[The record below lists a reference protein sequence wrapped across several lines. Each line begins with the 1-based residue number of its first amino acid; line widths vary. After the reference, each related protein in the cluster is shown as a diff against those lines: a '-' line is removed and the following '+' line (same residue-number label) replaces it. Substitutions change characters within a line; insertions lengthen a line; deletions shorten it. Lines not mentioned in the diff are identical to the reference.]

1 MATSMASVIKSAANL
16 IPARLRRE
24 VKQWLDERA
33 VRARAD
39 AARAQ
44 LAREAATLSAACL
57 SGIATRADWDRRRP
71 EVRRQLLDML
81 GLEPLPDRT
90 PLNVRITGG
99 WERDAY
105 RVEKLVFESL
115 PGLVVTGNFYLPK
128 TASGPVPC
136 VVYLN
141 GHWASLDGAKT
152 GFQDRYLWYPAHGFA
167 LLVLD
172 PLGYGEIPGIHPGTN
187 RLEQWHWLSLG
198 YTPAGVEVWNAMRA
212 LDWLETRPEIDR
224 SKIGATGISGGGVIT
239 QYWAALDE
247 RVAVAAPSC
256 STFTLGTQV
265 AAGLIPQQCD
275 CTFYPNVYGV
285 DLPEVLALI
294 APRPLLILGGR
305 RDTIFPPVGF
315 REACRRAGKV
325 FGFYGADASEPRIR
339 LVESGKGHADPPH
352 FLQATRQWMARWL
365 RGAAVSAAEAAAA
378 SPEREPPELLRCL
391 PSPSPGAINHLV
403 QDRWIRLPE
412 RPIPASR
419 DDWQLRRAEILG
431 KLRATVFGWLPRAE
445 IPFRTRT
452 FPASGGYA
460 GEMAA
465 FREYQLDS
473 EAGVPVKVC
482 LLTPKGKKTG
492 PVPLVIWVRSPAEPV
507 IFPDLDEFFPVLRT
521 HALAILWPRFTERP
535 LTRHEH
541 ANLERSAALTGR
553 SLAALH
559 VWDILRTAAWA
570 AKDRGL
576 APSGITVY
584 GRGATGISGLY
595 AALLEPAIGQVIL
608 RDPPTSHFEG
618 PALPLVLRITDL
630 DEVAGALAPRRLT
643 VVARRSDGYERT
655 RALYAVQG
663 VPGAFRRAAGVAD
676 ALRESAEGKPGC

>member
-1 MATSMASVIKSAANL
+1 MARSTPFHFKSVSSL
-16 IPARLRRE
+16 VPARLRRA
-24 VKQWLDERA
+24 VKQRLDERA
-33 VRARAD
+33 VRTRAN

-44 LAREAATLSAACL
+44 LVREAAALSAACL
-57 SGIATRADWDRRRP
+57 SDIATRADWDRRRP

-81 GLEPLPDRT
+81 GLEPLPERT
-90 PLNVRITGG
+90 LLRARITGG

-105 RVEKLVFESL
+105 RAEKVVLESL
-115 PGLVVTGNFYLPK
+115 PGLQVTGNFYLPK
-128 TASGPVPC
+128 NTSGPVPC

-172 PLGYGEIPGIHPGTN
+172 PIGYGEVPGIHPGTN

-224 SKIGATGISGGGVIT
+224 TKIGATGISGGGVIT
-239 QYWAALDE
+239 QFWAALDE

-256 STFTLGTQV
+256 STYTLGTQV

-275 CTFYPNVYGV
+275 CTFYPNAYGV
-285 DLPEVLALI
+285 DFPEVLALI

-305 RDTIFPPVGF
+305 RDTIFPPAGF
-315 REACRRAGKV
+315 REAYRRARKV
-325 FGFYGADASEPRIR
+325 YGLCGADAAEPRFR
-339 LVESGKGHADPPH
+339 LVESGQGHADPPH
-352 FLQATRQWMARWL
+352 FLQETRQWMARWL
-365 RGAAVSAAEAAAA
+365 RGGAVPAAEAAAVG
-378 SPEREPPELLRCL
+378 PEREPPEILRCL
-391 PSPSPGAINHLV
+391 PEIPPGAINHLV
-403 QDRWIRLPE
+403 QDRWIRRPE
-412 RPIPASR
+412 RPVPASR
-419 DDWQLRRAEILG
+419 NEWERRQADILGQLRT
-431 KLRATVFGWLPRAE
+431 TVFGWLPRAE
-445 IPFRTRT
+445 IPFRTRA
-452 FPASGGYA
+452 FSASGGYA
-460 GEMAA
+460 GEMAD
-465 FREYQLDS
+465 FREYQFDS
-473 EAGVPVKVC
+473 EPGVPVKAC
-482 LLTPKGKKTG
+482 LLTPKGKPG

-521 HALAILWPRFTERP
+521 HALAILWPRFSERP

-559 VWDILRTAAWA
+559 VWDIMRTAAWVA
-570 AKDRGL
+570 QDRGL

-584 GRGATGISGLY
+584 GRGAAGISGLY
-595 AALLEPAIGQVIL
+595 AARLEPAIGHVIL
-608 RDPPTSHFEG
+608 RDPPASHFEG
-618 PALPLVLRITDL
+618 PALPLVLRISDL
-630 DEVAGALAPRRLT
+630 DEIAGGLAPRRLT
-643 VVARRSDGYERT
+643 VVTRRTDGYERT
-655 RALYAVQG
+655 RALYALQD

-676 ALRESAEGKPGC
+676 ALRGSAGEKPGC

>member
-1 MATSMASVIKSAANL
+1 MATPMTSFVKSAANL

-24 VKQWLDERA
+24 VKQRLDERA
-33 VRARAD
+33 VRARAG

-44 LAREAATLSAACL
+44 LAREAAALSAACL

-81 GLEPLPDRT
+81 GLEPLPERT
-90 PLNVRITGG
+90 PLRARITGG

-105 RVEKLVFESL
+105 RVEKLVLESR
-115 PGLVVTGNFYLPK
+115 PGLYVTGNFYLPK
-128 TASGPVPC
+128 AASGPVPC

-172 PLGYGEIPGIHPGTN
+172 PVGYGEVPGVHPGTN

-224 SKIGATGISGGGVIT
+224 TKIGATGISGGGVIT
-239 QYWAALDE
+239 QFWTALDE

-256 STFTLGTQV
+256 STYTIGSQV
-265 AAGLIPQQCD
+265 AGGLIPQQCD
-275 CTFYPNVYGV
+275 CTFYPNVFGV
-285 DLPEVLALI
+285 DFPEVLALI

-305 RDTIFPPVGF
+305 RDSIFPPEGF
-315 REACRRAGKV
+315 RAAYQRARKV
-325 FGFYGADASEPRIR
+325 YGLCGADAADSRIR
-339 LVESGKGHADPPH
+339 LVESGKGHADPPE

-365 RGAAVSAAEAAAA
+365 RGGELPAAETAAAG
-378 SPEREPPELLRCL
+378 PERESPEVLRCL
-391 PSPSPGAINHLV
+391 PSAPPDAINHLI
-403 QDRWIRLPE
+403 QDRWICRPE
-412 RPIPASR
+412 RPVPASR
-419 DDWQLRRAEILG
+419 NEWERRQTEILG
-431 KLRATVFGWLPRAE
+431 KLRTTVFGWLPRAE
-445 IPFRTRT
+445 IPFRTRA
-452 FPASGGYA
+452 FSASGGYA

-465 FREYQLDS
+465 FREYQFDS
-473 EAGVPVKVC
+473 EAGVPVKAC
-482 LLTPKGKKTG
+482 LLTPKGKTG
-492 PVPLVIWVRSPAEPV
+492 ALPLVIWVRSPAEPV

-553 SLAALH
+553 SLAALR

-570 AKDRGL
+570 TSDRGL
-576 APSGITVY
+576 TASRIAVY
-584 GRGATGISGLY
+584 GHGEESVAGLY
-595 AALLEPAIGQVIL
+595 AALLEPAIGHVIL
-608 RDPPTSHFEG
+608 RDPPVSHFEG
-618 PALPLVLRITDL
+618 PALPLVLRIGDL
-630 DEVAGALAPRRLT
+630 DEIAGTLAPRRLT
-643 VVARRSDGYERT
+643 MVARRSDGYERT
-655 RALYAVQG
+655 RALYALHG
-663 VPGAFRRAAGVAD
+663 VPWAFQRAASVAD
-676 ALRESAEGKPGC
+676 ALRESAKGKSGC